1 MQSVSRYLAETQ
13 QYRSNVERAM
23 NNDTTQSLNATAQLY
38 KTRGLS
44 FDTDFRPNYAIEQA
58 LVEVKR
64 RGLLKTVRRAAI
76 VGPGL
81 DFTDKDSGFDYYPLQ
96 TLQPFALIDSL
107 VRQGLAQTSNLR
119 VGVFDISDQTLDHI
133 SQAQTRARARQSYT
147 LQLVRDRTPAW
158 SAAALAYWGR
168 LGERIGTP
176 ADPMPAPPQ
185 VQNVDRR
192 AIRIRPEIVTTLDPM
207 SLNIISQHVE
217 TPANQRFDL
226 IVATNIFLYY
236 DRFEQA
242 LALLNLEAMLNTGG
256 VLLTNDLFEDFAG
269 IRLRT
274 VGSVPVNYTA
284 SQSDQ
289 VRIYSTPTFQP
300 QLPPG

>member
-1 MQSVSRYLAETQ
+1 
-13 QYRSNVERAM
+13 
-23 NNDTTQSLNATAQLY
+23 
-38 KTRGLS
+38 
-44 FDTDFRPNYAIEQA
+44 
-58 LVEVKR
+58 
-64 RGLLKTVRRAAI
+64 
-76 VGPGL
+76 
-81 DFTDKDSGFDYYPLQ
+81 
-96 TLQPFALIDSL
+96 
-107 VRQGLAQTSNLR
+107 
-119 VGVFDISDQTLDHI
+119 
-133 SQAQTRARARQSYT
+133 
-147 LQLVRDRTPAW
+147 
-158 SAAALAYWGR
+158 
-168 LGERIGTP
+168 
-176 ADPMPAPPQ
+176 
-185 VQNVDRR
+185 
-192 AIRIRPEIVTTLDPM
+192 
-207 SLNIISQHVE
+207 VE